1 MWIAGTVLAV
11 LAVPAMAVGAVLAVG
26 ALLPA
31 GHTAR
36 CSARLPA
43 DPGTVWAVVTDI
55 DGYPSWRPGLRTVER
70 LPDVDG
76 RPRWRERD
84 RHGVITYEVTE
95 AAPPSRLVTRIAD
108 DGLPFGGTWTYE
120 VSPDPGGS
128 TVTVTEDGVV
138 RNPVFRF
145 VSRFETGHTATID
158 AYLKALAARL
168 GRA

>member
-1 MWIAGTVLAV
+1 MWIAGTVVAV
-11 LAVPAMAVGAVLAVG
+11 LAVAVGAVLAVG

-36 CSARLPA
+36 RSARLPA
-43 DPGTVWAVVTDI
+43 DPGAVWAVVTDI

-120 VSPDPGGS
+120 LAPSAGG
-128 TVTVTEDGVV
+128 TTLTVTEHGEIY
-138 RNPVFRF
+138 NPIFRAMARF
-145 VSRFETGHTATID
+145 VFGYETTLTSYLD
-158 AYLKALAARL
+158 ALRQKV
-168 GRA
+168 G